1 MGTKRVDSLLTSFP
15 VAQRWQ
21 KKACKAPYRNSGHIT
36 SRVGAA
42 LVTLAGLSVG
52 VRFLARW
59 KIQDST
65 VGWDDWTILVS
76 FILLIPSTI
85 LLRYSSSLQSRLPII
100 DRADSISIVANTGM
114 GQDIWTVPFE
124 NITMMFKVCQLP
136 TKYLPAYTMTD

>member
-124 NITMMFKVCQLP
+124 NITMMFKVSQLP
-136 TKYLPAYTMTD
+136 TKYLLAYTITD

>member
-1 MGTKRVDSLLTSFP
+1 VLRKHSQSPIAPPVILLVSVPMRHILRAARNAFFLPAQSKELYVRSVCPMGTGRVDLLLTFFP

-42 LVTLAGLSVG
+42 LVTIAGLSVG

-65 VGWDDWTILVS
+65 VGWDDWTILAS

-85 LLRYSSSLQSRLPII
+85 LLRYSSSLQS
-100 DRADSISIVANTGM
+100 
-114 GQDIWTVPFE
+114 
-124 NITMMFKVCQLP
+124 
-136 TKYLPAYTMTD
+136 